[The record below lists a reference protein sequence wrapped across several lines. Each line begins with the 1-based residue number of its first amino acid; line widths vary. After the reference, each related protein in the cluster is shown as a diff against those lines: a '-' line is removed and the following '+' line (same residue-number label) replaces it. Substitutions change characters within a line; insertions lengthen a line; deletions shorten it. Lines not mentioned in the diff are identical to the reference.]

1 VIAFRLSSMRPERVN
16 YYLDDVLDR
25 FTDELEQGALVSV
38 SERAVRVRPLPLSD
52 RASRPALP

>member
-1 VIAFRLSSMRPERVN
+1 MRPERVN